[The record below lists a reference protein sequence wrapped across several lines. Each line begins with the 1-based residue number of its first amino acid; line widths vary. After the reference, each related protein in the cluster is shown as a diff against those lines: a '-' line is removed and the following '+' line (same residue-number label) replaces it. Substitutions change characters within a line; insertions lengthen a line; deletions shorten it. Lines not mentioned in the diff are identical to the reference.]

1 MCVLILNSVKKMFFY
16 RGKTFAYRF
25 IEAILK
31 EYHYYKKIMKTHF
44 NKNLIISAEEEES
57 FQLSNN

>member
-1 MCVLILNSVKKMFFY
+1 MFFY